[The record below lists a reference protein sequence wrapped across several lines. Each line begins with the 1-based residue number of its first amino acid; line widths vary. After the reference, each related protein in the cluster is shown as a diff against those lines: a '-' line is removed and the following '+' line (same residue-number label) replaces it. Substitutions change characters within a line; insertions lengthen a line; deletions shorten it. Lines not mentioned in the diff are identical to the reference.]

1 MTFCPV
7 FPSITTV
14 TKSEPL
20 TFRIKLTKMVLNQE
34 KSTAMIIASFYLKV
48 KYQSF
53 QVMSVEP
60 SPILNLKDNRR
71 NYRVFI
77 QTKR

>member
-1 MTFCPV
+1 
-7 FPSITTV
+7 
-14 TKSEPL
+14 
-20 TFRIKLTKMVLNQE
+20 MVLNQE

-53 QVMSVEP
+53 QIMSVEP

>member
-77 QTKR
+77 QSKR

>member
-1 MTFCPV
+1 MIFCPV